1 MVKHVDVG
9 ERIGGARKDF
19 YARSLKVSD
28 YRAMNDDERN
38 VLVIKKNIFPPV
50 DYKLWREKE
59 ISPHVGM
66 FVKLFRQMLP
76 DATPEKFIQEYGVDE
91 GRCQWI
97 EALNYMDQK
106 LTGRGSGEELPPKNL
121 AALMPVLKE
130 LGSAWLGHRIGEQ
143 QTAEQKAIGIL
154 LQTGFNEKP
163 RSIVP
168 QIIAAAAMSD
178 VNRYMKLS
186 SSSYLLR
193 EVALC
198 SETERDAA
206 LLKDIHDRLAF
217 KIGKGESFYF
227 SPTTEQQKKNAMW
240 DKVSKTRTLS
250 QETKDKIKETKAR
263 QEIWHRP
270 HLERVVVEGQRRDIH
285 RHVTADELMQEFGF
299 RAVEF
304 GNWLP
309 NDERQDVID
318 FAYDSFDQLAEALE
332 VPRKAI
338 GLNGQLAIAFG
349 SRGHGGQNAA
359 LAHYE
364 PFRKVINLTR
374 LKGAGCLAHEWF
386 HAYDHSK
393 QWASEEDEQIWGP
406 MINKTLETKEI
417 VQNSTQNLSQSIL
430 EILNLQGWTQ
440 GHQKEAFVKDCLSF
454 VVKQCQ
460 EVRDAM
466 LKEGKLEEI
475 FQKHARPG
483 ETTASAIHSR
493 IRWSSWGT
501 EKIRELD
508 RKFNTRYA
516 EAQEQAEKEGINL
529 TRILRTV
536 STNILETS
544 FYLAAQAEKRELVQ
558 DEQTQF
564 FLDAEKLDELGNSK
578 KKYWSTKKE
587 MFARAGASYVHDKL
601 EAKKMRNDYLE
612 YGAQEGRDV
621 GPENEGFISP
631 NPRAEDRIVINAMFD
646 SQVAKWREEVKNLM
660 CEPVVKNTTQAE
672 FKKDKAVEMLSVK
685 PILSKLLEE
694 TSIGDLSEMRWM
706 SQSSDIGE
714 FGLMKS
720 PLILSVTPSVH
731 HDKYLVQ
738 TFDDSSMEQGGIVE
752 YMLLPKLDFKSAI
765 KDGRLVVDGERI
777 SAMTYETSGREVHVK
792 KEDEA
797 FTHCRNKHDFE
808 KLMDVASRNDAVVW
822 IDPNHQA
829 EIKDILEENS
839 WKITSAVNRN
849 IHLKEQ
855 LRHSGKGRGR

>member
-9 ERIGGARKDF
+9 EKIGGARKDF

-28 YRAMNDDERN
+28 YKAMNEEERK
-38 VLVIKKNIFPPV
+38 VLVVKKNIFPPV
-50 DYKLWREKE
+50 DYKRWRENE

-76 DATPEKFIQEYGVDE
+76 DETPSRFIKECGSADE
-91 GRCQWI
+91 GKCQWI
-97 EALNYMDQK
+97 DALNCLDHK
-106 LTGRGSGEELPPKNL
+106 LTGRGSEEELPPKTL

-130 LGSAWLGHRIGEQ
+130 LGSAWLRYRIGEQ
-143 QTAEQKAIGIL
+143 QTKEQKAIGL
-154 LQTGFNEKP
+154 ALQTGFNVKP

-178 VNRYMKLS
+178 VDRYIKLS
-186 SSSYLLR
+186 SPSYLFR

-198 SETERDAA
+198 SETERDAK

-217 KIGKGESFYF
+217 KIGKGEAFFFAPS
-227 SPTTEQQKKNAMW
+227 TESQQKNAMW
-240 DKVSKTRTLS
+240 DKVSKVRKVS

-364 PFRKVINLTR
+364 PLRKVINLTR

-386 HAYDHSK
+386 HAFDHSK
-393 QWASEEDEQIWGP
+393 QWASEKDEQVWGP
-406 MINKTLETKEI
+406 MRNKTLETEAI
-417 VQNSTQNLSQSIL
+417 VQNSMNDLSQNIL
-430 EILNLQGWTQ
+430 EILNLPEWSHGRE
-440 GHQKEAFVKDCLSF
+440 KEAFVKDCLSF
-454 VVKQCQ
+454 TVKQCH

-475 FQKHARPG
+475 FQKYARPG
-483 ETTASAIHSR
+483 EATASAIHMR
-493 IRWSSWGT
+493 LRWSSWGT
-501 EKIRELD
+501 NKIKELD
-508 RKFNTRYA
+508 RKFSTRYSQA
-516 EAQEQAEKEGINL
+516 EEQASKEGVNL
-529 TRILRTV
+529 SYRLRTIAT
-536 STNILETS
+536 SILETS
-544 FYLAAQAEKRELVQ
+544 FYFAAQAEKRELVL
-558 DEQTQF
+558 DDKTQF
-564 FLDAEKLDELGNSK
+564 LRDAEKLDEMRSGDE
-578 KKYWSTKKE
+578 YWATNKE

-601 EAKKMRNDYLE
+601 QAKNLRNDYLE
-612 YGAQEGRDV
+612 YGAQEGRNV
-621 GPENEGFISP
+621 GQGDEGFISP
-631 NPRAEDRIVINAMFD
+631 NPRGEDRIVINAMFD
-646 SQVAKWREEVKNLM
+646 SQISKWREEVKDLT
-660 CEPVVKNTTQAE
+660 CEPVVKVSTQAE
-672 FKKDKAVEMLSVK
+672 VKKDQTTQVLSVN
-685 PILSKLLEE
+685 PISPELFE
-694 TSIGDLSEMRWM
+694 TSIGELSEMRRM

-720 PLILSVTPSVH
+720 PLILSVTPSVRD
-731 HDKYLVQ
+731 DKYLVQ

-752 YMLLPKLDFKSAI
+752 YMLLPKMDFKSAI

-777 SAMTYETSGREVHVK
+777 SAVAYETSGKEVRVK

-797 FTHCRNKHDFE
+797 FKHCRDKYDFE
-808 KLMDVASRNDAVVW
+808 RLIDAASKNDAVVW
-822 IDPNHQA
+822 MDLNHQA
-829 EIKDILEENS
+829 EIKDILEENR
-839 WKITSAVNRN
+839 WKITSAISRN
-849 IHLKEQ
+849 IRLKEQ